1 MSKFENQANTRVSG
15 NKAGEYGLKVPPQ
28 FSKR

>member
-1 MSKFENQANTRVSG
+1 MSKFENQVNTKVSG
-15 NKAGEYGLKVPPQ
+15 EKSGEYGLKVPP